1 MSELVNKD
9 GHENDYQPLDQQR
22 RVRDPA
28 VSQQR
33 ADEQKRRINFYRY
46 SEDFHFKLLRSI
58 LPRSFFGR
66 LSTKT
71 MRRGYLCI
79 ARRDLTNSWIARARP
94 SLPRQPPKTTTKVCV
109 FLSPFTPKT
118 PRTAHS
124 KMAWCP
130 NKLFSP
136 GVVETKPPLTFTT
149 SSARPPYQK

>member
-66 LSTKT
+66 L
-71 MRRGYLCI
+71 
-79 ARRDLTNSWIARARP
+79 LTNSWIARARP
-94 SLPRQPPKTTTKVCV
+94 SLPKQPSLSTTKALV
-109 FLSPFTPKT
+109 FVSP
-118 PRTAHS
+118 
-124 KMAWCP
+124 
-130 NKLFSP
+130 
-136 GVVETKPPLTFTT
+136 
-149 SSARPPYQK
+149 SSS